1 MSTLLASCA
10 VPMQATPSGRPEVLL
25 LNTTPAEVLPRVV
38 LSYAVSGEKVK
49 RTTPHSATFSRRA
62 DDLGMMLA
70 FGSMLN
76 SVPELRTTLT
86 LVKVGRDTQVFA
98 IREAITNPNSAYES
112 SVDVT
117 RVAGSELQKRLEALQ
132 DE

>member
-1 MSTLLASCA
+1 
-10 VPMQATPSGRPEVLL
+10 
-25 LNTTPAEVLPRVV
+25 
-38 LSYAVSGEKVK
+38 
-49 RTTPHSATFSRRA
+49 
-62 DDLGMMLA
+62 MMLA